1 MDEKE
6 RKAAS
11 IHQRLLNKARET
23 SRPFMEVLQYY
34 AMEKFLLRMSQS
46 VYSEHFILKGAL
58 LLRTTGISEVRP
70 TRDIDF
76 MGDGTEDIKELEEM
90 IANCCNVP
98 VEEDGLIF
106 NPESVV
112 GEEIREQDAYKGVRL
127 RVRGTLGSSRIHIQ
141 IDIGFGDAI
150 VPGPLWIEYPV
161 LLEGEAPKVK
171 AYTLESA
178 IAEKFQAMVALDLA
192 NSRMKDFY
200 DIYFLIR
207 NRSFEGIQ
215 IQKAIEATFKR
226 RKTAL
231 PAEIPTALT
240 DAFYSDAEKVRQWGA
255 FRRNIDKHQTL
266 EDFGSVITILERF
279 LWPVVKSCLGSRD
292 YEKHWEPSNGW
303 G

>member
-1 MDEKE
+1 M
-6 RKAAS
+6 
-11 IHQRLLNKARET
+11 
-23 SRPFMEVLQYY
+23 
-34 AMEKFLLRMSQS
+34 
-46 VYSEHFILKGAL
+46 
-58 LLRTTGISEVRP
+58 RTTGISEVRP

-76 MGDGTEDIKELEEM
+76 MGDGTEDIKELEDM
-90 IANCCNVP
+90 IANCCNVL

-150 VPGPLWIEYPV
+150 VPGPLWVEYPV

-240 DAFYSDAEKVRQWGA
+240 EIFYSDAEKVRQWRA
-255 FRRNIDKHQTL
+255 FRRNIDKYQTP
-266 EDFGSVITILERF
+266 EDFGSVITILE
-279 LWPVVKSCLGSRD
+279 
-292 YEKHWEPSNGW
+292 
-303 G
+303 